1 MPSFSLPLLSL
12 WSPELGAVPQLEGLG
27 DEDLAGAADH
37 RQDLAPGF
45 TSVM

>member
-1 MPSFSLPLLSL
+1 MPPFSL
-12 WSPELGAVPQLEGLG
+12 WSPEPGAVPQLEGVG
-27 DEDLAGAADH
+27 DEDLVGAADY

>member
-12 WSPELGAVPQLEGLG
+12 WSPELGAVPQLEGVG
-27 DEDLAGAADH
+27 DEDLAGEADH